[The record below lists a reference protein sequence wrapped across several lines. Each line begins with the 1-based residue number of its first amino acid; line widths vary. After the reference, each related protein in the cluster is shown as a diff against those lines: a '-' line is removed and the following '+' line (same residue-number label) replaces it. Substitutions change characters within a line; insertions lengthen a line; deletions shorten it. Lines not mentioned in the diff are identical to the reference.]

1 VTGLGLERWLL
12 DDEPART
19 SARWARK
26 LAAGHAVPTYGSA
39 EWLQAPMDL
48 QIAAMA
54 LAAEAHRREHLYR
67 PQALEDELA
76 AARHLAYLE
85 EQAEFAAVART
96 VRAVATEPTHEE
108 LVERRRQPRRP
119 VPYDGRAWHPEA
131 LTRPDAPPADR
142 WCFGRTPDPT
152 CPCRWCRHAT
162 SPTAQEDVA

>member
-1 VTGLGLERWLL
+1 MTGLGLERWLL

-26 LAAGHAVPTYGSA
+26 LAAGRAVPVYGSA
-39 EWLQAPMDL
+39 EWLDAPVNL
-48 QIAAMA
+48 QLAAMA

-76 AARHLAYLE
+76 AARHLTYLE
-85 EQAEFAAVART
+85 DQAEFAAFARA
-96 VRAVATEPTHEE
+96 VRAAATEPTHAE
-108 LVERRRQPRRP
+108 LTWRRQQAQRP

-152 CPCRWCRHAT
+152 CPCRWCQAAT
-162 SPTAQEDVA
+162 REEAAL